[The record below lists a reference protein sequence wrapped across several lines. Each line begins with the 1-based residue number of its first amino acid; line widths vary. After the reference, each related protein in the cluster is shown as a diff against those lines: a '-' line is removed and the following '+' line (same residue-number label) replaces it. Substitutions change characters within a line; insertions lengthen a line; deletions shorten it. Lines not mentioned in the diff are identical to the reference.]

1 MLFFV
6 QSFLDDLSGRFFL
19 LPTEPGPKEIWK
31 TVKNMTAK
39 MRNHGYVM
47 YLGGGSHIFFFYPY
61 LGKIP
66 ILTNIFQVG

>member
-6 QSFLDDLSGRFFL
+6 QSFLDDLSGQFFL

-47 YLGGGSHIFFFYPY
+47 YLGGGSHFFFFYPY